1 MGTFHMQR
9 TVFMTQVHAF
19 IQIHFLGH
27 PRLLR
32 FGVCKFHFNEK
43 NEKGVSTHLT
53 EAAVGTGRRV
63 FLEPNWKRQEDRA
76 LMFRVLGTCRG
87 VGLGPCRVFRGHCP
101 PRVPLRAALAAESA
115 KLLASGLCHQPLL
128 PGTLWRAC
136 PRGEEAQLER
146 QQPLGLP
153 ASSPGVTRN
162 GAGGSP
168 SAPAFLSRDGLR
180 LLRNLIWSACCPPS
194 PAPDSSPLYAGW
206 RWLSAGEGDRG
217 RCSWRK
223 KRPPCLRDL
232 GFLRLICPLSRQD
245 EGTERTWTLG
255 TD

>member
-1 MGTFHMQR
+1 
-9 TVFMTQVHAF
+9 
-19 IQIHFLGH
+19 
-27 PRLLR
+27 
-32 FGVCKFHFNEK
+32 
-43 NEKGVSTHLT
+43 
-53 EAAVGTGRRV
+53 
-63 FLEPNWKRQEDRA
+63 
-76 LMFRVLGTCRG
+76 MFRVLGTCRG

-206 RWLSAGEGDRG
+206 R
-217 RCSWRK
+217 
-223 KRPPCLRDL
+223 
-232 GFLRLICPLSRQD
+232 
-245 EGTERTWTLG
+245 
-255 TD
+255 